1 MLRVLKEIR
10 SPAPAEDLSGG
21 FGAGCPNTLFAEF
34 IRFQTR
40 PLMLWFVRTITT
52 VNDLG
57 RSGPLD
63 TRGPKKHNLP

>member
-40 PLMLWFVRTITT
+40 PLMLWFVRT
-52 VNDLG
+52 NHY
-57 RSGPLD
+57 R
-63 TRGPKKHNLP
+63 